1 MTCPSREELVAVL
14 DGALAPGALAGARCH
29 VEGCAA
35 CRAELARL
43 EAAVSALRVG
53 SPAPEPSP
61 FFSTRLAAR
70 IASLPPRLVP
80 GTPSPREARLGR
92 GRRAGGL
99 LRAVPWRPVLVGGLA
114 VALAVGA
121 VLVQRGRTAEELAVA
136 ARLDLLEDLEVVA
149 SVGDVETAEDAEV
162 VAALDRLGPGE
173 GRP

>member
-1 MTCPSREELVAVL
+1 MTCPSGEELVAVL
-14 DGALAPGALAGARCH
+14 DGALAPGALAEARRH
-29 VEGCAA
+29 VAGCAA
-35 CRAELARL
+35 CRGELARL
-43 EAAVSALRVG
+43 EAALSALRAG

-61 FFSTRLAAR
+61 FFSMRLAAR
-70 IASLPPRLVP
+70 IASLPPP
-80 GTPSPREARLGR
+80 
-92 GRRAGGL
+92 RRAGGL
-99 LRAVPWRPVLVGGLA
+99 LRAVPWRPVLAGGLA

>member
-14 DGALAPGALAGARCH
+14 DGALAPGALAEARRH

-35 CRAELARL
+35 CRGELARL
-43 EAAVSALRVG
+43 EAAVSALRAG

-70 IASLPPRLVP
+70 IASLPPP
-80 GTPSPREARLGR
+80 
-92 GRRAGGL
+92 RRAGGL
-99 LRAVPWRPVLVGGLA
+99 LRAVSWRPVLAGGLA

-136 ARLDLLEDLEVVA
+136 ARLDLLQDLEVVA

>member
-1 MTCPSREELVAVL
+1 MTCPNREELVAVL
-14 DGALAPGALAGARCH
+14 DGALAPGALAEARRH

-70 IASLPPRLVP
+70 IASLPPP
-80 GTPSPREARLGR
+80 
-92 GRRAGGL
+92 RRAGGL
-99 LRAVPWRPVLVGGLA
+99 LRAVPWRPVLAGGLA

-173 GRP
+173 ARP

>member
-1 MTCPSREELVAVL
+1 MRRWTSALAVAALLVAPA
-14 DGALAPGALAGARCH
+14 ALAEARRH

-35 CRAELARL
+35 CRSELDRL
-43 EAAVSALRVG
+43 DAAVTALRAG

-70 IASLPPRLVP
+70 IASLPPP
-80 GTPSPREARLGR
+80 
-92 GRRAGGL
+92 RRAGGL
-99 LRAVPWRPVLVGGLA
+99 LRAVPWRLLAAGGLA
-114 VALAVGA
+114 SALALGA

-136 ARLDLLEDLEVVA
+136 ARLELLEDLEVVA

>member
-14 DGALAPGALAGARCH
+14 DGALAPGALAEARRH

-70 IASLPPRLVP
+70 IASLPAP
-80 GTPSPREARLGR
+80 G
-92 GRRAGGL
+92 RAGGL
-99 LRAVPWRPVLVGGLA
+99 LRAVTWRPVLAGGLA

-121 VLVQRGRTAEELAVA
+121 VLGQRGRTAEELAVA

-162 VAALDRLGPGE
+162 VAALDRRGPGE